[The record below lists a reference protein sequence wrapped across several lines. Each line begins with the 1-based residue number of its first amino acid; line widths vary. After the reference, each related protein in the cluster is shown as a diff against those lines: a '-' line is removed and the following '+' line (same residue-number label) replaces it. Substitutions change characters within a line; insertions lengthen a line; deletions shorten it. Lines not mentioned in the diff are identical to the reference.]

1 MPDLPILG
9 AVLAGGQSRRF
20 GSDKAVAL
28 LDGKALIDHAIDA
41 LRLIARD
48 VIVVGGNRDGLVSIA
63 DRPATGAGPLGG
75 LCAALHHAAAHGFA
89 GVLTTGCD
97 VPSFPQE
104 LADALIGPVPAIVRG
119 HQIVG
124 WWPVGL
130 SPRLDDWLA
139 EETDHAVIAFAR
151 AAGARVVDAGAGLP
165 NVNRREDL
173 DRLS

>member
-20 GSDKAVAL
+20 GSDKATAL
-28 LDGKALIDHAIDA
+28 LGGKPLIDHAIDA
-41 LRLIARD
+41 LRPIVHD
-48 VIVVGGNRDGLVSIA
+48 VIVVGGSREGLSSIA
-63 DRPATGAGPLGG
+63 DRPAIGAGPLGG
-75 LCAALHHAAAHGFA
+75 LCAAIYHASLHGYA

-97 VPSFPQE
+97 VPVFPQD
-104 LADALIGPVPAIVRG
+104 LANALIGPTPAIVRG

-124 WWPVGL
+124 WWPAGL
-130 SPRLDDWLA
+130 LQQLDDWLA
-139 EETDHAVIAFAR
+139 EQSDHAVIAFAR
-151 AAGARVVDAGAGLP
+151 AAGARIVEAGAELP